1 MRVKGEEGR
10 LGEVNEDTEI
20 DNSWEIFPKGEK
32 YCEKTATGNSL

>member
-32 YCEKTATGNSL
+32 YCERTTGNSL